1 MAKKD
6 ETQILTKMSVATL
19 GLKGT
24 VGRDG
29 QTFLCRIYGE
39 VNGTKA
45 KEFNGRTS
53 IMFLGQFNAVDEE
66 GTEFT
71 SEKLYLPGGVSESL
85 EAAVEKSMGEP
96 VKFGYDIYSGPS
108 EKSPVGYVYS
118 AKVVIKTE
126 QSNRLAEMSKE
137 LGTTPLPKNA
147 KKPAAK

>member
-6 ETQILTKMSVATL
+6 EVQILTKMSTATL

-29 QTFLCRIYGE
+29 QTFLCRIFGE
-39 VNGTKA
+39 VNGTKV
-45 KEFNGRTS
+45 KEFNGRNST
-53 IMFLGQFNAVDEE
+53 MFLGQFLALDED
-66 GTEFT
+66 GTEFA

-96 VKFGYDIYSGPS
+96 VKFGYDIFAGPS

-126 QSNRLAEMSKE
+126 QSNRLVEMAKE
-137 LGTTPLPKNA
+137 LAGTALPKNV
-147 KKPAAK
+147 KKSAAK